1 MQVLLLCV
9 VLPFVWLYVRDRGAG
24 ADGPRQRAVRGA
36 KAGALGAAVLAGLL
50 LVGAFVRTGAAGGA
64 GSGAAW
70 FAALEAAHTDAEVAL
85 GCVVGVL
92 VLAALLLAGALAAY
106 GLTALPLRVMLGGR
120 RARVAAAAAAAR
132 AAALREQ
139 ERALTARYAGGQRMG
154 RADRAALAALRT
166 ERRVH
171 EKRAARVASVHGDGD
186 GYGGNGN
193 SACGGG
199 CCARLE
205 PWVRPLR
212 VAAGAVLLAGG
223 ALGVA
228 CAAVAL
234 ADAQAHSTCGAA
246 CGYVVARPR
255 WRSPADALLARLAPL
270 FPLDAAAVAALA
282 LYATAAA
289 LVGLRD
295 LVGEDSSSSSSSCWV
310 HRLVP
315 RLRAHGT
322 APEGVVA
329 LGVATALALLGA
341 TQGVLVLAPQY
352 SAFGAQRG
360 SAGGACTLADGA
372 CHAAQTAGA
381 RAAAVGVA
389 HSALGVAQHY
399 AAWLV
404 AAAALALAPVAV
416 HRARTRR
423 VSYGTTLDGVDA
435 FVNDGTALADSTDT
449 AYGAVIV

>member
-1 MQVLLLCV
+1 MATVRV
-9 VLPFVWLYVRDRGAG
+9 VAVAVHAWSRGCGRCASAG
-24 ADGPRQRAVRGA
+24 V
-36 KAGALGAAVLAGLL
+36 
-50 LVGAFVRTGAAGGA
+50 
-64 GSGAAW
+64 
-70 FAALEAAHTDAEVAL
+70 
-85 GCVVGVL
+85 
-92 VLAALLLAGALAAY
+92 
-106 GLTALPLRVMLGGR
+106 
-120 RARVAAAAAAAR
+120 
-132 AAALREQ
+132 
-139 ERALTARYAGGQRMG
+139 
-154 RADRAALAALRT
+154 
-166 ERRVH
+166 
-171 EKRAARVASVHGDGD
+171 
-186 GYGGNGN
+186 
-193 SACGGG
+193 
-199 CCARLE
+199 
-205 PWVRPLR
+205 
-212 VAAGAVLLAGG
+212 VLLAAG

-295 LVGEDSSSSSSSCWV
+295 LVGEDSSSSCWV
-310 HRLVP
+310 RRLVP

-341 TQGVLVLAPQY
+341 THGVLVLAPQY

-389 HSALGVAQHY
+389 HSGLGVAQHY